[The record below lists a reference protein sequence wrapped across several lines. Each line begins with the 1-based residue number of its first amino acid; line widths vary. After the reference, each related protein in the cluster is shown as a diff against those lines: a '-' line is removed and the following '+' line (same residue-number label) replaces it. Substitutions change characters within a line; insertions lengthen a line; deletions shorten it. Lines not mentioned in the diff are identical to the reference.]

1 MSTQRS
7 LQELID
13 RAKSNLIAKTGQS
26 TPAID
31 AIACAIAG
39 VSYGQYGYQDLLFR
53 ELHPETCSEPWL
65 YLHAN
70 RHSTPRLLPTF
81 ATGCVE
87 FEELGDVVVIPK
99 GRLLTDNAGN
109 EYETIKEQY
118 SNVPV
123 DVVALTSGRSS
134 NLPTGSLLKLA
145 EGLNGINPNNVRSL
159 GVEGGADI
167 EAVEHW
173 RARVIVAF
181 EKNELV
187 GKAEDYHEWAI
198 SAHADVDF
206 AWALDNTP
214 ERGMVEVYIGSR
226 QSNPA
231 LTNEVINLV
240 QETFE
245 HNRLAGCHPRA
256 LLPEHVPLTVEIQG
270 IDEQSV
276 RDDVRIALETL
287 IKTKMGKVHKVDSN
301 TRVPESITPTE
312 IVLTIS
318 AVTNNFIVRHPIEEV
333 SIAKNQIHVLGAIT
347 WTPPT

>member
-256 LLPEHVPLTVEIQG
+256 LLPELVPLTVEIQG